1 MMPAN
6 FDSELRLALYRDF
19 VQTGRAPSSVR
30 LSEIMAASVEEIRA
44 SLERLASAKTI
55 VLQPESREIQIAAP
69 LSAVPTPFLVRSRGL
84 PFFGACVWD
93 ALGIIGMLH
102 EDAAVETSC
111 ACCGEAMSIAI
122 AAGRAT
128 RSRGIIHFAIPARQW
143 WDNIAFT

>member
-1 MMPAN
+1 MPAN
-6 FDSELRLALYRDF
+6 FDSELRLALYREF

-30 LSEIMAASVEEIRA
+30 LSEIMATTVDEIHA
-44 SLERLASAKTI
+44 SLERLAIAKTI

-69 LSAVPTPFLVRSRGL
+69 LSAIPTPFLVWFRGVPL
-84 PFFGACVWD
+84 FGACVWD

-122 AAGRAT
+122 SGGRAT
-128 RSRGIIHFAIPARQW
+128 TSKGIVHFAIPAKQW